1 MYTTVLI
8 LLSVCSV
15 LTNVTAYSA
24 PAFMTAALALYLK
37 NTVHPHIHLLRI
49 HCADCSNRSK
59 HVELLHQECS
69 DVTVTRSIGV
79 TLSDWCV
86 FLMQVGLNQVW
97 IGIVFGILA
106 GSYVLFAI
114 PSGKLSDKF
123 VSPTHSK

>member
-1 MYTTVLI
+1 MRSAHKRDALFCTGIHDSSSCPVLEEHGNTHTYI
-8 LLSVCSV
+8 YFMFIV
-15 LTNVTAYSA
+15 LTV
-24 PAFMTAALALYLK
+24 P
-37 NTVHPHIHLLRI
+37 IE
-49 HCADCSNRSK
+49 
-59 HVELLHQECS
+59 HVELLHQECR
-69 DVTVTRSIGV
+69 DVSVTRSIGV

-86 FLMQVGLNQVW
+86 FFIQVGLNRVW

>member
-1 MYTTVLI
+1 MFI
-8 LLSVCSV
+8 V
-15 LTNVTAYSA
+15 LTV
-24 PAFMTAALALYLK
+24 P
-37 NTVHPHIHLLRI
+37 IE
-49 HCADCSNRSK
+49 
-59 HVELLHQECS
+59 HVELLHQECR
-69 DVTVTRSIGV
+69 DVSVTRSIGV

-86 FLMQVGLNQVW
+86 LFIQVGLNQVW